1 MDLLDGVQFKIKV
14 KLGREKYCLMAKN
27 NFAKLMIEMPAKEYA
42 SLNNNVFHSNPCAIF
57 KHLAIE
63 GNRLKLKKI
72 YGRGNSQEVKSY
84 LGYY

>member
-1 MDLLDGVQFKIKV
+1 
-14 KLGREKYCLMAKN
+14 
-27 NFAKLMIEMPAKEYA
+27 MIEMPAREYIT
-42 SLNNNVFHSNPCAIF
+42 LNNNVFHSNPCAIF